1 MLYLNLQRLL
11 YILFNK
17 INLTLTSVVFELMLQ
32 QNGTTGGKNLTLTS
46 VVFE

>member
-1 MLYLNLQRLL
+1 MIN
-11 YILFNK
+11 ILD
-17 INLTLTSVVFELMLQ
+17 LTLTSVVFELMLQ